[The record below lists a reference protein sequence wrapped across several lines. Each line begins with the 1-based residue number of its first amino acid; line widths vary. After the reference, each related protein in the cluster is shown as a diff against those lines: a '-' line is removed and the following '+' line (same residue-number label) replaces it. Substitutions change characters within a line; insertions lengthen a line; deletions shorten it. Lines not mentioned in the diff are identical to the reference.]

1 MLALVRDRVGEKRL
15 LMAWVRYDDQFPYN
29 PKVTA
34 VIAEDPGALGLHV
47 LANTWTNGQKRK
59 GHIPAHQPGILV
71 CDKTQGRAWA
81 DLLVKHGLWHRLDGL
96 CPECKDEYAELP
108 PDLDGFVFHNASEYR
123 APGRDRVTPGTSQEL
138 SEKRRAAG
146 RKGGQ
151 ASARRRDEA
160 KQKQANQATGQA
172 NQANG
177 EQGRPEPNENRA
189 TAEQGFGQAA
199 ADGTG
204 EGRPAET
211 FDAEQA
217 NQANR
222 VSKDSNLLLAGVSP
236 VPVPVSRDASNEASA
251 ADEPR
256 HTAEDDPAHSEAPP
270 LVLISGEDIPA
281 QPKKPKARKT
291 RRKPDRTPLDDEADV
306 LTNGYWDRY
315 SKTTAQS
322 WISIRQVVLG
332 ALNNDPEQRND
343 IARALDALGRD
354 GRPVTQNTLTF
365 ALKEVRE
372 RRGQQQTG
380 TDGPFNFGPL
390 DNVNDLWKD
399 RR

>member
-1 MLALVRDRVGEKRL
+1 MLSLVRDRVGEKRL

-81 DLLVKHGLWHRLDGL
+81 DLLVKHGLWHRLDDL
-96 CPECKDEYAELP
+96 CPACKDEYAELS

-151 ASARRRDEA
+151 ASARKRDEA
-160 KQKQANQATGQA
+160 KQKQANPATGQA
-172 NQANG
+172 NEANG
-177 EQGRPEPNENRA
+177 EQIPSGASEGHAAASQRLGE
-189 TAEQGFGQAA
+189 AA
-199 ADGTG
+199 ADGAR
-204 EGRPAET
+204 ESRPAET
-211 FDAEQA
+211 PDAGQA

-222 VSKDSNLLLAGVSP
+222 VSKDSNLLLGGVSP
-236 VPVPVSRDASNEASA
+236 VPVPVSIDASNEASA
-251 ADEPR
+251 ADTPR
-256 HTAEDDPAHSEAPP
+256 HTAEDDPALDETPP
-270 LVLISGEDIPA
+270 LVLVSSDDLPA
-281 QPKKPKARKT
+281 KPKARKSKK
-291 RRKPDRTPLDDEADV
+291 KPNRTPLDDEADV

-322 WISIRQVVLG
+322 WISIRQVILG
-332 ALNNDPEQRND
+332 ALKNDPEQRND
-343 IARALDALGRD
+343 IAYALDALGRD

-365 ALKEVRE
+365 ALKDVRE
-372 RRGQQQTG
+372 RRGQQPTG
-380 TDGPFNFGPL
+380 TDGPFGFSPL
-390 DNVNDLWKD
+390 DNVNQLWKD

>member
-1 MLALVRDRVGEKRL
+1 MLALARNRVGEKRL

-81 DLLVKHGLWHRLDGL
+81 ELLVKHGLWHQLDDL
-96 CPECKDEYAELP
+96 CPACKDEYAELP

-151 ASARRRDEA
+151 ASARKRDEA
-160 KQKQANQATGQA
+160 KQKQAKQATGQA
-172 NQANG
+172 NQASG
-177 EQGRPEPNENRA
+177 EQERPEVMDGRRS
-189 TAEQGFGQAA
+189 AELGVAEPDAGG
-199 ADGTG
+199 DGDS
-204 EGRPAET
+204 RPAET
-211 FDAEQA
+211 PDAEQA
-217 NQANR
+217 TQANR

-236 VPVPVSRDASNEASA
+236 VPVPVSIDASNEASA

-256 HTAEDDPAHSEAPP
+256 HMATGDGTEYETPP
-270 LVLISGEDIPA
+270 LIVVADSGA
-281 QPKKPKARKT
+281 APKRKQKAK
-291 RRKPDRTPLDDEADV
+291 RKPDRTPLDDEADV
-306 LTNGYWDRY
+306 LTTGYWDRY

-322 WISIRQVVLG
+322 WISVRQIVLG
-332 ALNNDPEQRND
+332 ALKNDPEQRDD
-343 IARALDALGRD
+343 IARALDAIGRG

-365 ALKEVRE
+365 ALTEVRQ
-372 RRGQQQTG
+372 RHAGMTG
-380 TDGPFNFGPL
+380 TDGRYAPGSGSQVPPRNAYSKE
-390 DNVNDLWKD
+390 NYI
-399 RR
+399 